1 MRTGGALT
9 ELYDEEQSAVEAL
22 YGELFWPLFV
32 YARAALKSDEAALE
46 AVQETFRFA
55 SAKPAALLTSTDPHI
70 WLLLTLKY
78 ILQNRGRNRAELSR
92 LLLADFGY
100 TADPEARSVSALVPA
115 REFLGDEDLTLL
127 SRFVNEDRSFRKAAA
142 DTGVSVSECQ
152 LRFRR
157 ARRRLL
163 SRTNPAKYLR

>member
-1 MRTGGALT
+1 MSVSVQEKLTQGA
-9 ELYDEEQSAVEAL
+9 SPIV
-22 YGELFWPLFV
+22 
-32 YARAALKSDEAALE
+32 EAALVKE
-46 AVQETFRFA
+46 LGTTLEQFI
-55 SAKPAALLTSTDPHI
+55 PAAIADDLFSREQPEDVPVE
-70 WLLLTLKY
+70 LLLTLKY

-127 SRFVNEDRSFRKAAA
+127 SRFVNEDRSFREAAA

-163 SRTNPAKYLR
+163 SRTNPEKYLR